1 MIVTAD
7 SVTELAGLPV
17 QGNVLV
23 AGSHAGVVAARYAAQ
38 AGVRAVI
45 LHDAGLGKDDAGISG
60 LAWLEAIGMAAA
72 AVAHASAPIADGA
85 RMLARGTISHAN
97 SSAAKLGVAPGML
110 CHAAAVRLLAAPLQ
124 ALPSSI
130 GEEAAGR
137 FELAPGVVGVDSVGL
152 VEPGDAGKVLVT
164 GSHAALHGGR
174 IDSALAVDAALAF
187 FHEGGSD
194 CSRLAALDA
203 RGIAAAAV
211 DGASARIGDARSL
224 WEGGIVSNPNRA
236 ARAAGIRPG
245 MSVRDAVRTFLGGA
259 SPELIR

>member
-7 SVTELAGLPV
+7 SVTELAGVPV
-17 QGNVLV
+17 RGNVLV

-60 LAWLEAIGMAAA
+60 LAWLDAIGIAAA
-72 AVAHASAPIADGA
+72 AVGHASAPIADGA
-85 RMLARGTISHAN
+85 RMLARGTISHVN
-97 SSAAKLGVAPGML
+97 SCAARLGVAPGL
-110 CHAAAVRLLAAPLQ
+110 PCHVAAVRLLGAPLQ
-124 ALPSSI
+124 ARPPI

-174 IDSALAVDAALAF
+174 IDSALTVDAALAF

-194 CSRLAALDA
+194 CSRLPALDA

-245 MSVRDAVRTFLGGA
+245 MGVREAIRAFLEGRA
-259 SPELIR
+259 QN